1 MAGERAPA
9 ALLGGV
15 AVLERAVAYTLGSL
29 AMVTPEALVRPT
41 PCRQWDLHNLLEHL
55 HDSMAALQEAV
66 EVGRVSCAP
75 GPAVDVP
82 RPADAVIHL
91 VRDGAVRLLGAW
103 ANANGSAVVCVEDEL
118 MTAPLI
124 AGAGAIEVA
133 VHGWDVAE
141 ACGRPRPIPDE
152 LADEL
157 LDLSVLFIR
166 GRDRPV
172 RFARPIALPADAPP
186 GDRLVAF
193 LGRQPS

>member
-1 MAGERAPA
+1 MLADRADRHHRVVPIVGIALA
-9 ALLGGV
+9 AARHG
-15 AVLERAVAYTLGSL
+15 
-29 AMVTPEALVRPT
+29 
-41 PCRQWDLHNLLEHL
+41 QH
-55 HDSMAALQEAV
+55 
-66 EVGRVSCAP
+66 
-75 GPAVDVP
+75 VP
-82 RPADAVIHL
+82 RPADAVIPL
-91 VRDGAVRLLGAW
+91 VRDQAVRLLGAW
-103 ANANGSAVVCVEDEL
+103 ANANGSAAVCVEDEL

-141 ACGRPRPIPDE
+141 ACGQHRPIPDE

-166 GRDRPV
+166 GRDRPA
-172 RFARPIALPADAPP
+172 RFARPIALPANAAP